1 MEVLK
6 VDFKS
11 GNAPE
16 LFTKSLKDTGFAVLT
31 NHPIREDLVNR
42 VYAEWQ
48 KFFNSDERFNYLL
61 DVEKQDGYVPFTQ
74 SETAK
79 NNTVRDLKEFYHVYP
94 WGRYPKS
101 LSPLTMQLYQEM
113 SVLAAQLLQWIEN
126 NTPSSV
132 AKNFSMPLS
141 AMIKNSP
148 ATLLRILHYPP
159 LKGDE
164 PERAVRAA
172 DHEDINLITLLPAA
186 TTTGLQVKNTQGRWH
201 DVPCDHGSLAVN
213 IGDMLQMCS
222 QRYFPSTTHRV
233 VNPIGAAAEQSR
245 LSMPLFLHPRPEVKL
260 SEQHTQR
267 TYLLERLQELG
278 LV

>member
-11 GNAPE
+11 ANAPA
-16 LFTKSLKDTGFAVLT
+16 LFTQSLRQTGFAVLT
-31 NHPIREDLVNR
+31 NHPIQETLVNNI
-42 VYAEWQ
+42 YTEWQ
-48 KFFNSDERFNYLL
+48 KFFNSEERFNYLL
-61 DVEKQDGYVPFTQ
+61 DIEKQDGYVPFAQ

-79 NNTVRDLKEFYHVYP
+79 GNTVRDLKEFYHLYS
-94 WGRYPKS
+94 WGRYPQS
-101 LSPLTMQLYQEM
+101 LSPLTQQLYEEM
-113 SVLAAQLLQWIEN
+113 SALAAKLLQWIED
-126 NTPSSV
+126 NTPQEV
-132 AKNFSMPLS
+132 KKNFSMPLS
-141 AMIKNSP
+141 AMIKDSP

-164 PERAVRAA
+164 PEGAVRAA

-186 TTTGLQVKNTQGRWH
+186 TTTGLQVKDIEGKWH

-222 QRYFPSTTHRV
+222 RHYFPSTTHRV
-233 VNPIGAAAEQSR
+233 INPKGEAAKQSR
-245 LSMPLFLHPRPEVKL
+245 FSMPLFLHPRPEVRL
-260 SEQHTQR
+260 SEKYTQKS
-267 TYLLERLQELG
+267 YLLERLKELG